1 MKKDD
6 PFPDLRPLYITITDG
21 EFAAMVERAEAED
34 RRSGRPFLYN
44 EKTIGKT
51 SRPQKRKIPI
61 REAGRF
67 DQEQTKTREKRLAK
81 ITRAE
86 GALGVAIRAA
96 ERQAAKEDLPT
107 AWFHDVLAYLVKLA
121 KEAA

>member
-1 MKKDD
+1 MKNDA
-6 PFPDLRPLYITITDG
+6 PFLDLRPLCINVTDE
-21 EFAAMVERAEAED
+21 EFAAMVARAEAED

-44 EKTIGKT
+44 EKAIGKT
-51 SRPQKRKIPI
+51 SRPQKQEVPT

-67 DQEQTKTREKRLAK
+67 DQEPTKTRKKRLAK
-81 ITRAE
+81 IIRAE
-86 GALGVAIRAA
+86 DALGVAIRAA

-107 AWFHDVLAYLVKLA
+107 AWFHDALANLVKLA